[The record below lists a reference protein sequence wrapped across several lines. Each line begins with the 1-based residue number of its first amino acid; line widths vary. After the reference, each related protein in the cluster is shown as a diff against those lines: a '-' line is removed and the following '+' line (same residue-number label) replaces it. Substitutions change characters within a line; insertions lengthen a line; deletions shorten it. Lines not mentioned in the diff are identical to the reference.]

1 MSVMTDVELE
11 QVADEV
17 REFWDVARVK
27 ARLNDLEIYTGVT
40 GLGALQ
46 PPAWAF
52 GATPEQADALLALVL
67 DGTKTATAGALWDY
81 EALEEEVPRPGDLA
95 IILDGAAK
103 PRALIG
109 MTEVE
114 VVPFDQVSAEHA
126 HAEGEGDRSLDTWR
140 AIHQAFFTEY
150 ADHDRGF
157 AADMPVVCESFRLLY
172 PTPRNA

>member
-1 MSVMTDVELE
+1 MTGIE
-11 QVADEV
+11 QDGDEV

-27 ARLNDLEIYTGVT
+27 ARLNDLEVYTGVT

-52 GATPEQADALLALVL
+52 GATAAQADALLALVL
-67 DGTKTATAGALWDY
+67 AGTKTATAGALWDY
-81 EALEEEVPRPGDLA
+81 EAVDEEVPRVGDLA
-95 IILDGAAK
+95 IILDGAAR

-109 MTEVE
+109 LTTVDI
-114 VVPFDQVSAEHA
+114 VPFDQVSAEHA
-126 HAEGEGDRSLDTWR
+126 RAEGEGDRSLTAWR
-140 AIHQAFFTEY
+140 GIHRSFFTEH

-157 AADMPVVCESFRLLY
+157 AEDMPVVCQTFRLLY